1 MEMLF
6 SVLLELVLTVI
17 SIIASKYLIPWLKEK
32 RLLSAAQIAVE
43 AAEQMILESGA
54 GKEKYNL
61 ALSWLA
67 EKFKISEDQ
76 AKQLIESAVYKMN
89 SKKE

>member
-6 SVLLELVLTVI
+6 SVLLEIVLSVI
-17 SIIASKYLIPWLKEK
+17 ALLASTYVIPWLKEK
-32 RLLSAAQIAVE
+32 RMLQAAKIAVE

-67 EKFKISEDQ
+67 GKFKISEDQ
-76 AKQLIESAVYKMN
+76 AKQLIEAAVYKMKN
-89 SKKE
+89 KKE

>member
-17 SIIASKYLIPWLKEK
+17 SVIASKYLIPWLKEK

-89 SKKE
+89 SKKK

>member
-6 SVLLELVLTVI
+6 SILLELVLTVI

-32 RLLSAAQIAVE
+32 RLLNAAQIAVE
-43 AAEQMILESGA
+43 AAEQMIIESGA

-67 EKFKISEDQ
+67 EKFKMSEDQ
-76 AKQLIESAVYKMN
+76 AKQIIEAAVYKMKN
-89 SKKE
+89 KKE

>member
-17 SIIASKYLIPWLKEK
+17 SVIASKYLIPWLKEK

-67 EKFKISEDQ
+67 GKFKISEDQ

>member
-6 SVLLELVLTVI
+6 SMLLDI
-17 SIIASKYLIPWLKEK
+17 IFSIIALIASKYLIPWLKEK

-43 AAEQMILESGA
+43 AAEQLISETGA

-67 EKFKISEDQ
+67 NQFKISDEQ
-76 AKQLIESAVYKMN
+76 AKKIIEAAVYKMKN
-89 SKKE
+89 KSQ

>member
-6 SVLLELVLTVI
+6 SVLLDI
-17 SIIASKYLIPWLKEK
+17 IFSIIALIASKYLIPWLKEK

-43 AAEQMILESGA
+43 AAEQLISETGA
-54 GKEKYNL
+54 GKEKYDL

-67 EKFKISEDQ
+67 NQFKISDEQ
-76 AKQLIESAVYKMN
+76 AKKIIEAAVYKMKN
-89 SKKE
+89 KSQ